1 MRHVFIMFALL
12 PVAAC
17 DLTREHPAADS
28 IIAAARAGGAD
39 TAGMPMHTMPS
50 RAVGSGTMM
59 EEMRATMRAMQTV
72 NADSLHSALPM
83 HRQMASDMLAQM
95 NKEMADMKM
104 PADARW
110 SGLMDS
116 LRQDLA
122 RMLEMSA
129 GEVATIMP
137 AHHGRLTRLMDLHHE
152 RMLHKPAPVRP

>member
-1 MRHVFIMFALL
+1 MRRAFIMFALL

-17 DLTREHPAADS
+17 DLAHEHPAADS
-28 IIAAARAGGAD
+28 IIAAARAPGAD
-39 TAGMPMHTMPS
+39 TAGTPMHTMPS

-59 EEMRATMRAMQTV
+59 EEMRATMRAMQS
-72 NADSLHSALPM
+72 ASGDSLRAAIPM

-104 PADARW
+104 PADASW

-122 RMLEMSA
+122 RMPGMSA
-129 GEVATIMP
+129 GEVATLMP
-137 AHHGRLTRLMDLHHE
+137 AHQGRLTRLMDLHHE
-152 RMLHKPAPVRP
+152 TMQHKPAPVRP

>member
-1 MRHVFIMFALL
+1 MRRVFIMFALL

-17 DLTREHPAADS
+17 DLAHEHPAADS
-28 IIAAARAGGAD
+28 IIAAASVAATD
-39 TAGMPMHTMPS
+39 TASMPMHTMPA

-59 EEMRATMRAMQTV
+59 EEMRATMRTMQAV
-72 NADSLHSALPM
+72 SADSVRTAMPM

-95 NKEMADMKM
+95 NKETSDMKI
-104 PADARW
+104 PADVRW

-122 RMLEMSA
+122 RMPGMSA
-129 GEVATIMP
+129 GELATLMP

-152 RMLHKPAPVRP
+152 RTQYKPAPVRP